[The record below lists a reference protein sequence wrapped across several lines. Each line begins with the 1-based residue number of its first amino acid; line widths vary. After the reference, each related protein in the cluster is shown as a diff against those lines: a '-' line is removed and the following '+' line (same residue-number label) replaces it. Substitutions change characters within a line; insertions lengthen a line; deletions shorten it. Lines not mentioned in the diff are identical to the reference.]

1 MIPSYLKI
9 EGLYSYQSV
18 QEIDFEPLTQS
29 HIFGIF
35 GATGSG
41 KSSILEAITFALY
54 GQSSRL
60 NQQDKRG
67 YNMMNLKSN
76 RLYVEFDFKH
86 AEKRYK
92 FCVEG
97 KRNSKRFEQV
107 GTIERKVYVY
117 EGDQLVP
124 SKLTSAEEITGLSYE
139 NFSRT
144 IIIPQGKFQD
154 FLQLTE
160 TERTRMLKE
169 IFKLE
174 KFELYPKTV
183 SLERKNKEQITRQE
197 TLFLQLEHITEDLL
211 RDMRTEVRELE
222 TQLTQEKK
230 TQEGLRKELSK
241 LEEIQALNEELHK
254 QKEIVKDLGEQ
265 QSSFTLREEKIRNY
279 ESCLVDFK
287 PLLDK
292 RQEGS
297 LAYDKNKQSLSLKQ
311 NDRKENIEALEK
323 AENAFK
329 EIKTNYEQR
338 DQFLKRAEEF
348 QAIISLKESEKNI
361 LKLEERIFNGTTLTD
376 KKKRD
381 LEQMKLELSTKSA
394 EARDLREG
402 KPDMDVILK
411 LQDWFNQRELKE
423 KDYSLHVQKL
433 ADIRE
438 DKLQLESEKTALLKS
453 LPFHVSQFQLE
464 TEKLIELSEKR
475 LEELQTTYSQHEDK
489 YEKALAQSHLQIYAS
504 SLAEG
509 DPCPLCGAV
518 HHPNPI
524 ENITNHN
531 ILEELKSNLTHI
543 KDQIQTEEMGLL
555 QLQVLR
561 VKESEVH
568 TKLDKEDQ
576 ALRTAEQEKDKHE
589 ALFIWKEFDKDN
601 PQQTQEVL
609 KSFSNSDIRINLL
622 NQEWEALEKT
632 IEKEEQV
639 REKYLVEIEK
649 IKQFREKEKITF
661 ESQIAKL
668 QFADYESLKQE
679 ENSALEQLSLL
690 EKEGYKGIED
700 LFQSSEQRILKLRS
714 RVDILQG
721 EIAELEKQER
731 NLTKQMAES
740 NLQLEQRL
748 QKSDFS
754 TLTQIESLLDENIN
768 IDAEK
773 QAIHQYKQALLS
785 AQTSLENI
793 SFRIKGKEINMDEYN
808 LAKDKLAISNK
819 KIEEI
824 SLEIGGQR
832 KEAKRVETELE
843 RKKKIDVELQKLLL
857 RAEDIRTLKQLF
869 ARSGFVNYVSSIF
882 LKNLCLAANHRFTK
896 LSRGSLSLEPT
907 AGNSFEVRDMLNNG
921 QTRSVKTLSGGQTFQ
936 AALSLAIALADQVQQ
951 QAQAP
956 QNFFFLDEGFGSQD
970 QKSLQ
975 VIFQTLKSLRKE
987 NRIVGIISHVEELH
1001 QEIDSYLFIENDPEK
1016 GSQIKTSWE

>member
-9 EGLYSYQSV
+9 EGLYSYQGV
-18 QEIDFEPLTQS
+18 QEINFDQLTQA

-76 RLYVEFDFKH
+76 RLYIEFDFKH
-86 AEKRYK
+86 GESKYK

-117 EGDQLVP
+117 EGEQLVP
-124 SKLTSAEEITGLSYE
+124 SKLTTAEAITGLSYE

-144 IIIPQGKFQD
+144 IIIPQGKFQE

-174 KFELYPKTV
+174 KFELYPKTI

-197 TLFLQLEHITEDLL
+197 TLFLQLAHITEETL
-211 RDMRTEVRELE
+211 RDMQTQTKELE
-222 TQLTQEKK
+222 AQLETEKK
-230 TQEGLRKELSK
+230 NQEILRKELTK
-241 LEEIQALNEELHK
+241 LEEIQALGEELSK
-254 QKEIVKDLGEQ
+254 QKEIVSNLVAQKSL
-265 QSSFTLREEKIRNY
+265 FTEKEHKVRNY

-292 RQEGS
+292 RQEDS
-297 LAYDKNKQSLSLKQ
+297 LSFDKNKQSLSLKQ
-311 NDRKENIEALEK
+311 KDRTENIEELEK
-323 AENAFK
+323 AEKAFQQ
-329 EIKTNYEQR
+329 IKSNYEQR
-338 DQFLKRAEEF
+338 EQFLKRAEEF
-348 QAIISLKESEKNI
+348 QSVISLKESEQNI
-361 LKLEERIFNGTTLTD
+361 VKLEERIHNGTTLTD

-381 LEQMKLELSTKSA
+381 IEQMKLELSRKSA
-394 EARDLREG
+394 EARTLREE
-402 KPDMDVILK
+402 KPDMDLIMK

-423 KDYSLHVQKL
+423 KDHSLHKQRIE
-433 ADIRE
+433 AIRSE
-438 DKLQLESEKTALLKS
+438 ELLLQEEKTQLLKTMP
-453 LPFHVSQFQLE
+453 LHVSQYQL
-464 TEKLIELSEKR
+464 TSEKLIQLSQKR
-475 LEELQTTYSQHEDK
+475 LEEQQSNHTEQEDL
-489 YEKALAQSHLQIYAS
+489 YEKALAQSHLHSYAAK
-504 SLAEG
+504 LDEG

-524 ENITNHN
+524 EKDTDRNKIS
-531 ILEELKSNLTHI
+531 EI
-543 KDQIQTEEMGLL
+543 KDYLAEIKATVQREEKALVQL
-555 QLQVLR
+555 QLLAE
-561 VKESEVH
+561 KEALLTE
-568 TKLDKEDQ
+568 KREQEDS
-576 ALRTAEQEKDKHE
+576 ALRLASQEKDKHE
-589 ALFIWKEFDKDN
+589 ALFVWKEFDKN
-601 PQQTQEVL
+601 KPEQTQEVL
-609 KSFSNSDIRINLL
+609 KAFSNADIRINLL

-632 IEKEEQV
+632 VEKEEQT
-639 REKYLVEIEK
+639 REKYLVELEK
-649 IKQFREKEKITF
+649 IKKLREREKISF

-668 QFADYESLKQE
+668 GSIDYEKLKHEDNQ
-679 ENSALEQLSLL
+679 SLEQLALL
-690 EKEGYKGIED
+690 EKEQYKGIED
-700 LFQSSEQRILKLRS
+700 MYQSSEQRILKLRS
-714 RVDILQG
+714 RVDMLKG
-721 EIAELEKQER
+721 EIAELEKQET
-731 NLTKQMAES
+731 NLAKKMAES
-740 NLQLEQRL
+740 NLQLEDRL
-748 QKSDFS
+748 LKSTFS
-754 TLTQIESLLDENIN
+754 NLEQIESLLDENIN
-768 IDAEK
+768 IDVEK
-773 QAIHQYKQALLS
+773 QAIHQFKQDLL
-785 AQTSLENI
+785 AAETNLENI
-793 SFRIKGKEINMDEYN
+793 SVRIKGKEVNIEYYN
-808 LAKDKLAISNK
+808 EIVDKSEISK
-819 KIEEI
+819 RKIEDT

-832 KEAKRVETELE
+832 KEVIRVEAELK
-843 RKKKIDVELQKLLL
+843 RKKEIQTALQKLEL

-907 AGNSFEVRDMLNNG
+907 EGNSFEVRDMLNNG

-951 QAQAP
+951 QAEAP

-987 NRIVGIISHVEELH
+987 NRIVGVISHVEELH
-1001 QEIDSYLFIENDPEK
+1001 QEIDSFLFVENDPEK
-1016 GSQIKTSWE
+1016 GSQISTSWE